1 MSLVHKSACGLPW
14 GLRLSTSFS
23 LFRFPRWE
31 KYTVSGLLKQN
42 GTRRN
47 HLQEADLPGA
57 VSTATHP
64 REVSE
69 TRARIPEPPPPF
81 DFIQGKDRI
90 SCNIY
95 RGDGVFL
102 ACEGGTETYPGLF
115 FHADAHPLTFSAKIV
130 HLRHSSPLH
139 SHRSALQRPG
149 REKTHSNCCHT
160 VARCVSLQSY
170 TCTTVSKTVVYNG
183 KRGMSSARVS
193 FCFRFTCRAAA

>member
-1 MSLVHKSACGLPW
+1 MEPEETTFR
-14 GLRLSTSFS
+14 RLIY
-23 LFRFPRWE
+23 LGPFPRQH
-31 KYTVSGLLKQN
+31 TPGRS
-42 GTRRN
+42 RR
-47 HLQEADLPGA
+47 QERGYP
-57 VSTATHP
+57 SPH
-64 REVSE
+64 
-69 TRARIPEPPPPF
+69 PPF

-102 ACEGGTETYPGLF
+102 ACEGGTETYPELF

-170 TCTTVSKTVVYNG
+170 TCYNSL
-183 KRGMSSARVS
+183 KD
-193 FCFRFTCRAAA
+193 CRL